1 MDVKKDLEV
10 RPGEKK
16 WGDEEKAMVVGP
28 PGVWEDFQRGPVVAR
43 REQRKHG
50 MFPKGMR
57 QRPKRCIEALEKSS
71 E

>member
-1 MDVKKDLEV
+1 MDVKKGLVV
-10 RPGEKK
+10 RPSEMK